1 MSGPAQLSVELV
13 VTLVPALMAALV
25 ASMLYVMEPPVNRR
39 VVLSLT
45 PWMVVGGAVH
55 ALYTA
60 NVYPLAFSLR
70 VFFGPLTV
78 YFTTFVAAGMVWAM
92 MTTASELADSTVR
105 DAQYMTA
112 AGIGA
117 ALSSLGIVLSRAGS
131 VETIVPA
138 FVGLIG
144 AAVVASVVYLLVTI
158 IHTTTLVQTGLLGLV
173 VVFGHA
179 LDGVITAVGIDVLGQ
194 GSGYAAG
201 QWLLAR
207 SGELPTAGTLGRGW
221 VFVVLKLVVA
231 VGAVVTVAVLLD
243 RTGEEDRAPAAYVAL
258 GLVAAYGL
266 GPGVHRF
273 LTLVIGG

>member
-25 ASMLYVMEPPVNRR
+25 ASMLYVMEPPINRR

-60 NVYPLAFSLR
+60 NAYPADFSLR

-92 MTTASELADSTVR
+92 MTTASKMADSTVR
-105 DAQYMTA
+105 DAQYMAA
-112 AGIGA
+112 AGVGA
-117 ALSSLGIVLSRAGS
+117 ALSSLGIVLSRAGNT
-131 VETIVPA
+131 EAIVPA
-138 FVGLIG
+138 FAGLIG
-144 AAVVASVVYLLVTI
+144 AAVVASVVYLLLTI
-158 IHTTTLVQTGLLGLV
+158 AHTTTLVQTGLLGLV
-173 VVFGHA
+173 VVFAHA
-179 LDGVITAVGIDVLGQ
+179 LDGVITAVGVDLLGQ
-194 GSGYAAG
+194 GAGYRAG
-201 QWLLAR
+201 EWLLVQTA
-207 SGELPTAGTLGRGW
+207 ELPTAGTIGRGW
-221 VFVVLKLVVA
+221 VLVVA
-231 VGAVVTVAVLLD
+231 KLLVAVVAVVVVAVVLNRPSDTD
-243 RTGEEDRAPAAYVAL
+243 RSWMGHVAL

>member
-25 ASMLYVMEPPVNRR
+25 GTMLYVMEPPVNRR

-60 NVYPLAFSLR
+60 NAYPPDFSLR
-70 VFFGPLTV
+70 PFFGPLTV

-92 MTTASELADSTVR
+92 MTTASKLADSTVR
-105 DAQYMTA
+105 DAQYMAA

-117 ALSSLGIVLSRAGS
+117 ALTSLGIVLSRAADA
-131 VETIVPA
+131 ETIIPA

-158 IHTTTLVQTGLLGLV
+158 VHTTTLVQTGLLGLV
-173 VVFGHA
+173 VVFAHA
-179 LDGVITAVGIDVLGQ
+179 LDGVITAVGVDVLGQ

-207 SGELPTAGTLGRGW
+207 SAELPTAGTLGRGW
-221 VFVVLKLVVA
+221 VVVVAKLAVAVAAVVL
-231 VGAVVTVAVLLD
+231 VAVLLD
-243 RTGEEDRAPAAYVAL
+243 RPSEGDRGPAGHVAL